1 MSKFT
6 ELGSITDLSKFN
18 LEELKNYLSRWHF
31 EVIDK
36 NADFWDVRF
45 AEKVVFIEL
54 RFTANGEFVKILQE
68 EWKGLAV
75 FDFRNFENSRFKK

>member
-6 ELGSITDLSKFN
+6 ELGSIKDLSKYN
-18 LEELKNYLSRWHF
+18 LEELKIYLSRWHF

-45 AEKVVFIEL
+45 AEKVVVIDL
-54 RFTANGEFVKILQE
+54 RFTANGEFVKILRE
-68 EWKGLAV
+68 EWKGLDV
-75 FDFRNFENSRFKK
+75 FDFRNQ

>member
-31 EVIDK
+31 EVIEK

-45 AEKVVFIEL
+45 AEKVVVIDL
-54 RFTANGEFVKILQE
+54 RFTAKGEFIQILRE
-68 EWKGLAV
+68 EWKGLDV
-75 FDFRNFENSRFKK
+75 FDFRNQ